1 MAAVPRLVRRVGEAV
16 TLTAMSAFT
25 SGQLA
30 VRRAQQEVEM
40 VVDTL
45 THHREGG
52 HHALKI
58 AGNEQAFFC
67 VEYRH
72 NVKD

>member
-45 THHREGG
+45 TELLYMSTPSVMHADITEREGIM
-52 HHALKI
+52 H
-58 AGNEQAFFC
+58 
-67 VEYRH
+67 
-72 NVKD
+72 